1 MTSAVSAPGVHAGA
15 LELTTEEYLLA
26 WRHLRLGLVHWN
38 LQPPGGIERTVAERT
53 AAQRQ
58 AWEALRARGL
68 AGTRELAPE
77 LQDTL
82 HLIAR
87 PAAELNARLDLPS
100 GKRTVVGCARGEHA
114 AVAEFGEFGLR
125 IRAARGTALP
135 TAMAESIPDRPPPPL
150 AEPAIRVLAEPAIQ
164 AVSVPAELL
173 ADQEAMTGAEV
184 ERALLRGGT
193 RPDDA
198 HRFRFMLQGRKLGG
212 GKFGAAQHDRQGG
225 RHVAEFVVTY
235 YETERG
241 GYTLEQKRGVDR
253 SRWYTLAPATRPQL
267 AQRLAQLL
275 NSIRR

>member
-1 MTSAVSAPGVHAGA
+1 MTSAVSAPGVHGAA

-68 AGTRELAPE
+68 AGTRQLAPE
-77 LQDTL
+77 LQDAL
-82 HLIAR
+82 YLIAR
-87 PAAELNARLDLPS
+87 SAVELNARLDLPN

-114 AVAEFGEFGLR
+114 AIAELGAFGLR

-135 TAMAESIPDRPPPPL
+135 TAVAETIPDRPPPP
-150 AEPAIRVLAEPAIQ
+150 LAEPAIQ

-198 HRFRFMLQGRKLGG
+198 HRFRSMLQGRKLGG

-275 NSIRR
+275 NSIRI

>member
-1 MTSAVSAPGVHAGA
+1 MSAGPVASATSGA

-38 LQPPGGIERTVAERT
+38 LRPPGGSERTAEEHT
-53 AAQRQ
+53 AAQRR

-68 AGTRELAPE
+68 AGTRQLAPE
-77 LQDTL
+77 LEDAL

-87 PAAELNARLDLPS
+87 PAAELNARLDLPD

-114 AVAEFGEFGLR
+114 ALAELGEFGMR
-125 IRAARGTALP
+125 IRAARDTALP
-135 TAMAESIPDRPPPPL
+135 TAVADVIPDRLPL
-150 AEPAIRVLAEPAIQ
+150 AEPATRTMGSGT

-173 ADQEAMTGAEV
+173 ADQEGMTGVEV

-198 HRFRFMLQGRKLGG
+198 HRFRTMLQGPKLGG
-212 GKFGAAQHDRQGG
+212 GKFGAARRDRRGG
-225 RHVAEFVVTY
+225 RRVAEFVVTY

-253 SRWYTLAPATRPQL
+253 SRWYTLASASRPQL
-267 AQRLAQLL
+267 AQRLAHLL
-275 NSIRR
+275 NSIRI